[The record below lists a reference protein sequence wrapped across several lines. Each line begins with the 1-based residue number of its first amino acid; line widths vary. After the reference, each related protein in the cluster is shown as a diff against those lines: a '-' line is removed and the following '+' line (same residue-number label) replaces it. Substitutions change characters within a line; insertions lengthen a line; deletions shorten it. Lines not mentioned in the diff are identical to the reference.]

1 MNGADLLASLP
12 KGWRRVPLKTTSDFA
27 VSNVD
32 KHSFDDELPV
42 RLCNYT
48 DVYKNDRVSPE
59 MNLMAATAT
68 PQEIERFH
76 LEVGDVVITK
86 DSESW
91 NDIAI
96 PAYVEGVA
104 DDFVCGYHL
113 AFIRPRKDVLEGR
126 FLFRCLQSRPVALQ
140 LELEATGVTRYG
152 LPKDAIGLAVLPLPP
167 LSTQRSIANYLDRE
181 TARIDGLIA
190 EKERMLALLEE
201 KRAAL
206 ISRVVTRGLD
216 PNAPLKPSGQEWL
229 GEIPAHWEVCRI
241 KFVTAWLDQG
251 SSPIAANT
259 PAGPEELGVLKLSA
273 VSKGRFK
280 RQENKALRGTDE
292 EEQLLALRK
301 GDVLITRGNT
311 PELVADVACVPD
323 DEPNL
328 LLPDLI
334 YRLRVQE
341 KKVLPS
347 YLTSFLTT
355 AAARIQIRRDA
366 RGSSGSMVK
375 VSQGHVLDWLTPLPP
390 LSEQTEIVDY
400 LERAEER
407 FQSLTREVSSSL
419 SLLSERRAAL
429 ITAAVTGQIPL
440 EEMTG

>member
-1 MNGADLLASLP
+1 MTPTIPIGPEA
-12 KGWRRVPLKTTSDFA
+12 RRL
-27 VSNVD
+27 
-32 KHSFDDELPV
+32 
-42 RLCNYT
+42 
-48 DVYKNDRVSPE
+48 
-59 MNLMAATAT
+59 
-68 PQEIERFH
+68 
-76 LEVGDVVITK
+76 
-86 DSESW
+86 
-91 NDIAI
+91 
-96 PAYVEGVA
+96 
-104 DDFVCGYHL
+104 
-113 AFIRPRKDVLEGR
+113 R
-126 FLFRCLQSRPVALQ
+126 FLFEAKSGATPSSGVDEYWDGDINWVTPEDLGKLGDRYVRETRRRITEEGYKNSAVSLALPGSIVLSKRAPIGQTAILAEPSTCNQGCFLLTSVDGVDERFYYYALIHLRPA
-140 LELEATGVTRYG
+140 LEALGRGSTFME
-152 LPKDAIGLAVLPLPP
+152 
-167 LSTQRSIANYLDRE
+167 LSADDLRSVPMPFPNQVDQQLIADYLDGE
-181 TARIDGLIA
+181 TARIDGLLA

-216 PNAPLKPSGQEWL
+216 PNAPLKTSSHEWI
-229 GEIPAHWEVCRI
+229 GKIPAHWELRRI

-251 SSPIAANT
+251 SSPVASNM
-259 PAGPEELGVLKLSA
+259 PAGPDELGVLKLSA

-280 RQENKALRGTDE
+280 REENKALRGVDD

-311 PELVADVACVPD
+311 PELVADVACVPK

-341 KKVLPS
+341 EKILAE
-347 YLTSFLTT
+347 YLTAFLTT
-355 AAARIQIRRDA
+355 ASARVQIRRDA

-390 LSEQTEIVDY
+390 LSEQREIVDY
-400 LERAEER
+400 LRRAEER
-407 FQSLTREVSSSL
+407 FQSVMREISSSL
-419 SLLSERRAAL
+419 SLLSDRRAAL

>member
-1 MNGADLLASLP
+1 MTLSIPVGPEA
-12 KGWRRVPLKTTSDFA
+12 RRL
-27 VSNVD
+27 
-32 KHSFDDELPV
+32 
-42 RLCNYT
+42 
-48 DVYKNDRVSPE
+48 
-59 MNLMAATAT
+59 
-68 PQEIERFH
+68 
-76 LEVGDVVITK
+76 
-86 DSESW
+86 
-91 NDIAI
+91 
-96 PAYVEGVA
+96 
-104 DDFVCGYHL
+104 
-113 AFIRPRKDVLEGR
+113 R
-126 FLFRCLQSRPVALQ
+126 FLFDTKSGTTPSSGVEEYWDGDINWVTPEDLGKLTNRYVRETRRRITEEGYKNCGVSLASAGSIVLSKRAPIGQTAILEMPSTCNQGCFLLTKLDGVDERFYFYSLIHLRPA
-140 LELEATGVTRYG
+140 LEALGRGSTFME
-152 LPKDAIGLAVLPLPP
+152 
-167 LSTQRSIANYLDRE
+167 LSADDLRSVSMPFPSKEAQWRIANYLDRE
-181 TARIDGLIA
+181 TARVDGLIA

-206 ISRVVTRGLD
+206 ISRIVTRGLD

-429 ITAAVTGQIPL
+429 ITAAVSGQIPL

>member
-1 MNGADLLASLP
+1 VA
-12 KGWRRVPLKTTSDFA
+12 RRL
-27 VSNVD
+27 
-32 KHSFDDELPV
+32 
-42 RLCNYT
+42 
-48 DVYKNDRVSPE
+48 
-59 MNLMAATAT
+59 
-68 PQEIERFH
+68 
-76 LEVGDVVITK
+76 
-86 DSESW
+86 
-91 NDIAI
+91 
-96 PAYVEGVA
+96 
-104 DDFVCGYHL
+104 
-113 AFIRPRKDVLEGR
+113 R
-126 FLFRCLQSRPVALQ
+126 FLFDTKSGATPSSGVEEYWDGDINWVTPEDLGKLEDRYVRETRRRITEEGYKNCGVGLALAGSIVLSKRAPIGQTAILAVPSTCNQGCFLLTKLDGVDERFYFYSLIHLRPA
-140 LELEATGVTRYG
+140 LEALGRGSTFMELSADDLRSIL
-152 LPKDAIGLAVLPLPP
+152 LPFPNEER
-167 LSTQRSIANYLDRE
+167 QRLIANYLDRE

-229 GEIPAHWEVCRI
+229 GEIPAHWGLQRI
-241 KFVTAWLDQG
+241 KFVTDSIDQG

-259 PAGPEELGVLKLSA
+259 PAGPDELGVLKLSA

-280 RQENKALRGTDE
+280 REENKALRGMDE

-311 PELVADVACVPD
+311 PELVADVACVPY

-341 KKVLPS
+341 KKVLPA

-355 AAARIQIRRDA
+355 DAARVQIRRDA

-375 VSQGHVLDWLTPLPP
+375 VSQGHALDWLSPLPP
-390 LSEQTEIVDY
+390 LREQTEIVDY

-407 FQSLTREVSSSL
+407 FQSITREVSSSL

-440 EEMTG
+440 QEMRA